1 MADVKALVH
10 AIRKELQPVSEQLLH
25 HPYVQALEQGKIGR
39 ENLPIFAG
47 EQYAIIASDLRSA
60 AHLVNRFGTSTSR
73 DFFLGILQGEK
84 SAWDALLVFAS
95 ALGLTETDLRA
106 HEPLAG
112 AHAYTC
118 YMAWLA
124 LYASDAEIAAA
135 YLINFPAWG
144 QNCGRLS
151 RILKEHF
158 GLSEKE
164 VAFFD
169 LFASPPATFEANAL
183 SVIQQGLDCG
193 TEPRLIQR
201 AARLLQAYE
210 LMYWDT
216 LCRKSKRPAWR
227 FLEIR
232 KDCDFFIAIELTMIC
247 TIFSKP
253 FRSVP
258 IKLLEKAGSFDFL
271 QQARINKILWVCCRC
286 FRIPWGKIIEHR
298 LYGRWIQSAARRG
311 ASELFRRAGSAYI

>member
-1 MADVKALVH
+1 MIDAKALVDE
-10 AIRKELQPVSEQLLH
+10 IRQDLQPITEQLLRH
-25 HPYVQALEQGKIGR
+25 QYVQALEEGKIGQEKLR
-39 ENLPIFAG
+39 LFAG
-47 EQYAIIASDLRSA
+47 EQYSIIASDLKSVA
-60 AHLVNRFGTSTSR
+60 YLVSRFGSAPSR
-73 DFFLGILQGEK
+73 DFFLGILHGERA
-84 SAWDALLVFAS
+84 AWDALLTFAD
-95 ALGLTETDLRA
+95 ALGLSEAQLRE

-135 YLINFPAWG
+135 YLVNFPAWG

-151 RILKEHF
+151 SILQERF
-158 GLSEKE
+158 RLGEKE

-183 SVIQQGLDCG
+183 SVIQQGLDRG

-216 LCRKSKRPAWR
+216 LYG
-227 FLEIR
+227 
-232 KDCDFFIAIELTMIC
+232 
-247 TIFSKP
+247 
-253 FRSVP
+253 
-258 IKLLEKAGSFDFL
+258 IK
-271 QQARINKILWVCCRC
+271 
-286 FRIPWGKIIEHR
+286 
-298 LYGRWIQSAARRG
+298 
-311 ASELFRRAGSAYI
+311 